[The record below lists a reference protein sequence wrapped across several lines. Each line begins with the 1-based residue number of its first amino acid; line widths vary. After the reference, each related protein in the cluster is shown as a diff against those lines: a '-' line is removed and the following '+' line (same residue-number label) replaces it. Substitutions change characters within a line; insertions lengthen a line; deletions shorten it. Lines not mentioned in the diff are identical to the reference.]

1 MFEFID
7 PFLWQL
13 VIVPILTIGIGVL
26 TAWRTKRFWI
36 GPVVT
41 LLLNGIIE
49 KTMAMVYYNES
60 FLSIESF
67 SSFTIINAFFSLFVS
82 FVLVGP
88 RKTSKSA

>member
-7 PFLWQL
+7 PLVWQL
-13 VIVPILTIGIGVL
+13 VIVPFLTIGIGVL
-26 TAWRTKRFWI
+26 TAWKTKRFWA

-41 LLLNGIIE
+41 LLLNIIIE
-49 KTMAMVYYNES
+49 NMMAMVYYSES

-67 SSFTIINAFFSLFVS
+67 SSFTIINTFFSLFVS

-88 RKTSKSA
+88 RKTSKSE